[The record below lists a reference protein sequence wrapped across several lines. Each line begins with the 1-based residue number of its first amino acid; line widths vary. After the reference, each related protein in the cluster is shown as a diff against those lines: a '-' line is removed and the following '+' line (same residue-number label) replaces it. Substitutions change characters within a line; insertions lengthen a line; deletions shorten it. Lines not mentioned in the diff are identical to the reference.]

1 MLPLPPAP
9 LPPASAPA
17 SAPPHI
23 PVLRDAAAR
32 ALLQNAPPDAVLL
45 DATFGAG
52 GHSAEILR
60 RMPPRAKLLAV
71 DCDECAEARA
81 QQFRADPR
89 FHFVR
94 RNFADLA
101 EILRDRAVA
110 KIHGALFDLGASS
123 MQMDSHERGF
133 SFRAEFPPDMRM
145 DRAAPTRSAPTAAQW
160 IRAAERSEM
169 EKVFREFGEEPEA
182 RRVAR
187 AIAENRN
194 AADSARALADL
205 VRRAKKI
212 PSKPGMHPAT
222 RVFQA
227 LRIVVNGELESLRRA
242 LAAVH
247 RALADGGRLVVIAFH
262 SLEDRIVKQFA
273 AGETLP
279 EIGRVVARRFR
290 LAEKLLLPDAAEISA
305 NPRARSARMRVLIKI
320 AESDSGPNLS
330 SDSGPSLSPG
340 LGPDS
345 DSEGPG
351 LGPDSDSKGPGP

>member
-17 SAPPHI
+17 HI

-123 MQMDSHERGF
+123 MQMDSRQRGF

-145 DRAAPTRSAPTAAQW
+145 DRSGRVPTAAQW

-187 AIAENRN
+187 ALAENRA

-320 AESDSGPNLS
+320 AESDSGPSLS
-330 SDSGPSLSPG
+330 PGLGPESDSEGPG

>member
-1 MLPLPPAP
+1 MAKLGPVKTRPPA
-9 LPPASAPA
+9 
-17 SAPPHI
+17 PHI

-123 MQMDSHERGF
+123 MQMDSRQRGF

-145 DRAAPTRSAPTAAQW
+145 DRAGPAPTAAQW

-187 AIAENRN
+187 VLAENRA

-330 SDSGPSLSPG
+330 SDSGPGLGPSLSPG
-340 LGPDS
+340 LGPES

>member
-1 MLPLPPAP
+1 MAKLGPVKTLPPA
-9 LPPASAPA
+9 
-17 SAPPHI
+17 PHI

-123 MQMDSHERGF
+123 MQMDSHQRGF
-133 SFRAEFPPDMRM
+133 SFRSEFSPDMRM
-145 DRAAPTRSAPTAAQW
+145 DRRNGSTAAQW

-187 AIAENRN
+187 ALAENRA

-320 AESDSGPNLS
+320 AESDSGPGLSSDLGPNLS
-330 SDSGPSLSPG
+330 SDS
-340 LGPDS
+340 
-345 DSEGPG
+345 
-351 LGPDSDSKGPGP
+351 GPDSDSKGPGP